1 MKTVKVRCKVDTVL
15 LTGRKDDRI
24 LDGVWPPQR
33 HEWYSVSWAAAMLPV
48 GGCSG

>member
-1 MKTVKVRCKVDTVL
+1 MKTVKVRYKVDTV

-24 LDGVWPPQR
+24 LDGIWPPQR
-33 HEWYSVSWAAAMLPV
+33 REWYLVSWAAAMLPA